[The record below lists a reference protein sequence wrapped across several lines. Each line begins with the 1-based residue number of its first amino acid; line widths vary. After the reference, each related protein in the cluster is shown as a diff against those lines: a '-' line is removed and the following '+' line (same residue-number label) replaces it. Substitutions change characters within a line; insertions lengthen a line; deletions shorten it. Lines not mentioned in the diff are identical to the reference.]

1 LKVRVAGPDGRRITV
16 LKLDENDPENR
27 ETWNL
32 IQELRR
38 TDGEEIDL
46 GALVNAMKEKRG
58 LANTVGRQR
67 IMIVAVIA
75 IAVALFGMMLGTS
88 VIGISLMKET
98 EIQKG
103 HVLTAGDGYVVEAS
117 EAVQDVP
124 LHYLPF
130 MDVHLL
136 ASTIGKS
143 IMYTRDGDIVY
154 EIVRKVSKN
163 ETAHEAHVHTMSASI
178 IVNPEGAQLLVDGQ
192 KTQLCCADIT
202 CSKVSLTLEEDF
214 EALMQKALGTREAR
228 RLQARRLE
236 ACPSNCGTRVPEAA
250 SCKSQSPYTTW
261 EGFTSSHGNSCF
273 KPGVKA
279 GNGDWECPDGCIKN
293 PTGGA
298 CGCMWCVDG
307 VQQSEPC
314 RTPATLTQTFDGC
327 QKDCKKIRSATK
339 CVESKCSQ
347 GKCRW
352 CPGNNGETITGIQGS
367 CRNIDDNCR

>member
-1 LKVRVAGPDGRRITV
+1 VISSLGLEVSQGTDSSALKVRVAGPDGRRITV
-16 LKLDENDPENR
+16 LKLDENDPQNR

-32 IQELRR
+32 IQELR
-38 TDGEEIDL
+38 TTKGEEIDL
-46 GALVNAMKEKRG
+46 AALVKAMKEKRG

-214 EALMQKALGTREAR
+214 EALMQKALGQPEAR
-228 RLQARRLE
+228 RLQARRLA
-236 ACPSNCGTRVPEAA
+236 ACPGCGSTSVLEVA
-250 SCKSQSPYTTW
+250 SCASQSPYTKW
-261 EGFTSSHGNSCF
+261 QGFTGSHGNACF
-273 KPGVKA
+273 KVGSGPGH
-279 GNGDWECPDGCIKN
+279 GDWQCPDGCIK
-293 PTGGA
+293 
-298 CGCMWCVDG
+298 
-307 VQQSEPC
+307 
-314 RTPATLTQTFDGC
+314 
-327 QKDCKKIRSATK
+327 
-339 CVESKCSQ
+339 
-347 GKCRW
+347 
-352 CPGNNGETITGIQGS
+352 
-367 CRNIDDNCR
+367 